1 MKKGDQPINEAS
13 ADFCAISLN
22 LHQGTVLAHLKRPNL
37 VGACVLSSGDS
48 GWNLVKECPL

>member
-37 VGACVLSSGDS
+37 VGACVLSTGDS
-48 GWNLVKECPL
+48 GWNLVKKCPL